1 MRYSVEEARTTFGDG
16 FVDKLMN
23 EELEPTSRYI
33 YPSYPHYG
41 ETEWRTDSIR
51 VGNDR
56 VSLYC
61 YTTDEQDITIDVT
74 DDMCEVEVEENWYF
88 ED

>member
-1 MRYSVEEARTTFGDG
+1 MRYNIEEARNIFGDE
-16 FVDKLMN
+16 FVDRLMN
-23 EELEPTSRYI
+23 EELEATSRYI

-41 ETEWRTDSIR
+41 ETEWRTDPIR
-51 VGNDR
+51 LDNDM
-56 VSLYC
+56 VMLYC
-61 YTTDEQDITIDVT
+61 YTKDEQDITTDVT